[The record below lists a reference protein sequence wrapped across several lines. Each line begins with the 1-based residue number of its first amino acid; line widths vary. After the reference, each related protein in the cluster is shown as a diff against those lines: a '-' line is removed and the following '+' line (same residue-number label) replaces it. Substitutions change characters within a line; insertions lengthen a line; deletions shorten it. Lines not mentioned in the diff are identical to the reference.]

1 MFELM
6 TFENIIKRMLDSV
19 PDTFDKREGSIIYNA
34 LAPVAVELT
43 ETYIAMDEMLDQTF
57 VDTASYYY
65 LEKRCKERGITPLE
79 ATNTIAKGVFNIDIP
94 LDSRFNLGEYNYVAV
109 ERISEGVYKMKCET
123 AGPVFELGQLIT
135 IEYIDGLETA
145 ELTEILINGE
155 DEESEDSLRQ
165 RYYDSLNSQS
175 FGGNIQ
181 NYKDEVNKIQDVGG
195 VKVYPTWDGGGTVK
209 LVIINSNFKV
219 PSADLVNLVQE
230 EIDPNS
236 KGEGI
241 GLAPIGHRVTVEGVT
256 STTINISA
264 EITYKS
270 GYAWENIKTIAEE
283 TIDDYLNELNMS
295 WEDEEN
301 LIVRISQIETRLL
314 SIDGVLD
321 IANTMINEVKS
332 NLTINSNSIVVRG
345 EVVG

>member
-1 MFELM
+1 
-6 TFENIIKRMLDSV
+6 
-19 PDTFDKREGSIIYNA
+19 
-34 LAPVAVELT
+34 
-43 ETYIAMDEMLDQTF
+43 
-57 VDTASYYY
+57 
-65 LEKRCKERGITPLE
+65 
-79 ATNTIAKGVFNIDIP
+79 IDIP
-94 LDSRFNLGEYNYVAV
+94 LDSRFNLGEYNYIAI
-109 ERISEGVYKMKCET
+109 ERISEKTYKMKCET
-123 AGPVFELGQLIT
+123 AGPIFELGKLIP

-195 VKVYPTWDGGGTVK
+195 VKVYPVWDGGGTVK

-219 PSADLVNLVQE
+219 PSEDLVNLVQE
-230 EIDPNS
+230 EIDPI
-236 KGEGI
+236 GHQGQGL
-241 GLAPIGHRVTVEGVT
+241 GLAPIGHKVTVTGVV

-264 EITYKS
+264 EITYKN
-270 GYAWENIKTIAEE
+270 GYTWENIKSIAEE
-283 TIDDYLNELNMS
+283 AIDDYLNELNMS

-314 SIDGVLD
+314 S
-321 IANTMINEVKS
+321 
-332 NLTINSNSIVVRG
+332 
-345 EVVG
+345 

>member
-19 PDTFDKREGSIIYNA
+19 PNTLDKREGSIIYNA
-34 LAPVAVELT
+34 LAPVAIELT

-65 LEKRCKERGITPLE
+65 LEKRCKERGITPLS

-94 LDSRFNLGEYNYVAV
+94 LDSRFNLGEYNYIAT
-109 ERISEGVYKMKCET
+109 ERISEGIYKMKCET
-123 AGPVFELGQLIT
+123 AGPVFELGQLIP
-135 IEYIDGLETA
+135 IEYIDKLETA

-181 NYKDEVNKIQDVGG
+181 NYKDEVNKLPDVGG
-195 VKVYPTWDGGGTVK
+195 VKVYPTWNGGGTVK

-321 IANTMINEVKS
+321 ITNT
-332 NLTINSNSIVVRG
+332 TINSIASNFNVDKDSIVTRG
-345 EVVG
+345 DVVG